1 MLFNHKRG
9 REVGRKGWGG
19 GAENGVEWERKGKR
33 QRTGERKG
41 RNAKP
46 RAE

>member
-9 REVGRKGWGG
+9 REVGRKGWGR
-19 GAENGVEWERKGKR
+19 AENGVEWERKGKR
-33 QRTGERKG
+33 QRRTGERKG

>member
-19 GAENGVEWERKGKR
+19 ENGVEWEREGKWQR
-33 QRTGERKG
+33 RTGERKG
-41 RNAKP
+41 GNAKP